1 VSVSAEARR
10 RAVESVTLG
19 RPSTVV
25 ITGGSASAAP
35 AAPPAAPAPVAES
48 GTAGPI
54 PFRVG
59 EYEVAA
65 RVARGGTGSVYVCRA
80 ASDPKRL
87 LTLKVI
93 RQHALSRDLAEGSF
107 NHEAMIGSLFRH
119 PNAHTVLQTGVYDG
133 QPFLILEYFEGG
145 CLADMLTPET
155 RPPPAVAVAIV
166 LDVLSALAALH
177 QVTDASGK
185 PLGLLHCDVSPDNV
199 LVGINGMSRL
209 ADFGS
214 ARVTARAN
222 QAQPFAISKPPYM
235 PPEQFRGD
243 PLDARSD
250 IYSAGMLLWTA
261 LTGKPLFAAAT
272 YEETMMNVMRSKPK
286 PPSSLGA
293 PEALDGVVMQAISR
307 APDRRFAVAGAMA
320 TALRE
325 AATPHRLVASR
336 DEVGRWVRTVLGD
349 ELAQRRRD
357 IDAMFGGGGRPPAAD
372 AAARSSRPAGA
383 KTAPAPTPSSGGRSL
398 SARTIFMPSSGGA
411 ARPKLTYTQQA
422 LIALASCLA
431 FAATVG
437 LGLAFAPRPA
447 TRARPRAAAS
457 SPRPAPPPRAP
468 DLGAD
473 PARGGR

>member
-1 VSVSAEARR
+1 VAPSVSTEARR
-10 RAVESVTLG
+10 RVVESVTLG
-19 RPSTVV
+19 RPATVV
-25 ITGGSASAAP
+25 ITGGSAGGRP
-35 AAPPAAPAPVAES
+35 PPAGAPVAIEA
-48 GTAGPI
+48 GPTGPI

-59 EYEVAA
+59 PYEVAA

-80 ASDPKRL
+80 SSDPKRL

-93 RQHALSRDLAEGSF
+93 RQHALRRDLAEASF
-107 NHEAMIGSLFRH
+107 NHEAMIGALFRH
-119 PNAHTVLQTGVYDG
+119 PHAQTVLQTGVYDG
-133 QPFLILEYFEGG
+133 QPYLILDYFEGG

-166 LDVLSALAALH
+166 LDVLAALDALH
-177 QVTDASGK
+177 QATDAGGR
-185 PLGLLHCDVSPDNV
+185 PLGLLHCDISPDNV
-199 LVGINGMSRL
+199 LVGINGLTRL

-222 QAQPFAISKPPYM
+222 EAQPFAISKPPYM

-272 YEETMMNVMRSKPK
+272 YEETMMNVMRSKPR

-293 PEALDGVVMQAISR
+293 PEVLDGVCMQAISR
-307 APDRRFAVAGAMA
+307 AADRRFAVAGAMA

-325 AATPHRLVASR
+325 AATAAGLIASR
-336 DEVGRWVRTVLGD
+336 DDVGRWVREAMGD

-357 IDAMFGGGGRPPAAD
+357 IDAMFGAGRPPADLPAREARP
-372 AAARSSRPAGA
+372 AAAGPKAAAS
-383 KTAPAPTPSSGGRSL
+383 PTPSAGGKSL
-398 SARTIFMPSSGGA
+398 SARTVFMPSSGP
-411 ARPKLTYTQQA
+411 ARPKLTPTQQA
-422 LIALASCLA
+422 VIALASCVA

-447 TRARPRAAAS
+447 SRARPHPAAPSAGRAAPGA
-457 SPRPAPPPRAP
+457 ATV
-468 DLGAD
+468 GAD
-473 PARGGR
+473 PTRVSR